1 MVKSSEQTNY
11 YTLSEF
17 PSKDLLVEELS
28 KKIVDALQD
37 AVDSKGYATLAVS
50 GGSTPKVLFQRLSEI
65 YFPWEKVRV
74 TLVDE
79 RWVDPQSDQSNE
91 KLVRSHLLQNYAQEA
106 RFVPLKTN
114 GMFANDSIVSLNV
127 ELEKLSHQLDV
138 VVLGM
143 GLDGHTASFFPNAKE
158 LKNAL
163 QTEDFVCSITA
174 NVEPK
179 ERVTL
184 SRKYLLSSQNIFL
197 HIEGK
202 EKKEVFFKATK
213 ISQMYQYPIVSMM
226 KQEDPIL
233 EVYYA
238 D

>member
-79 RWVDPQSDQSNE
+79 RWVDPQSEQSNE
-91 KLVRSHLLQNYAQEA
+91 KLVRSHYYKTM
-106 RFVPLKTN
+106 LK
-114 GMFANDSIVSLNV
+114 
-127 ELEKLSHQLDV
+127 KL
-138 VVLGM
+138 
-143 GLDGHTASFFPNAKE
+143 GLYH
-158 LKNAL
+158 
-163 QTEDFVCSITA
+163 
-174 NVEPK
+174 
-179 ERVTL
+179 
-184 SRKYLLSSQNIFL
+184 
-197 HIEGK
+197 
-202 EKKEVFFKATK
+202 
-213 ISQMYQYPIVSMM
+213 
-226 KQEDPIL
+226 
-233 EVYYA
+233 
-238 D
+238 